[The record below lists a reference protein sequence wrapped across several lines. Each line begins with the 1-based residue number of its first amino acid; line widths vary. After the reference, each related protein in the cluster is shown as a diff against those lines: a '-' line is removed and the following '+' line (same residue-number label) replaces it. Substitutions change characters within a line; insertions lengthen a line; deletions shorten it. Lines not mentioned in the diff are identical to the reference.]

1 MDLDLTWEQ
10 KALIGV
16 GAVVLIILIYAYGPF
31 NFTSDV
37 NMQNNISSTPVSNQ
51 QLLPVNSPSGNN
63 SSNNANVTVNI
74 TAQKAKEIAAL
85 PGYVT
90 GTPTPGS
97 IVINNQTV
105 SVWIVP
111 LSLNSK
117 IVKEVYVDKTNGN
130 IVATRDITNSTVKG

>member
-1 MDLDLTWEQ
+1 MDIDLSWEQ

-16 GAVVLIILIYAYGPF
+16 GVVVVIILIYAYGPF
-31 NFTSDV
+31 NSQPEVNVTNDTSFP
-37 NMQNNISSTPVSNQ
+37 ISNP
-51 QLLPVNSPSGNN
+51 QLIPVNSPSGNN

>member
-1 MDLDLTWEQ
+1 MDLTWEQ

-16 GAVVLIILIYAYGPF
+16 GVIVVIILIYAYGPF
-31 NFTSDV
+31 NSTPEANVMNDTSV
-37 NMQNNISSTPVSNQ
+37 PVSNP

-63 SSNNANVTVNI
+63 SSNTNVTVNI

-85 PGYVT
+85 QGYVT
-90 GTPTPGS
+90 GTPAPGS

-105 SVWIVP
+105 FVWIVP

-117 IVKEVYVDKTNGN
+117 LAKEVYVDKTNGN
-130 IVATRDITNSTVKG
+130 IVATRDINNSTITG

>member
-16 GAVVLIILIYAYGPF
+16 GVIVVIILIYAYGPF
-31 NFTSDV
+31 NSTPEANVMNDTSV
-37 NMQNNISSTPVSNQ
+37 PVSNP

-63 SSNNANVTVNI
+63 SSNTNVTVNI

-85 PGYVT
+85 QGYVT
-90 GTPTPGS
+90 GTPAPGS

-105 SVWIVP
+105 FVWIVP

-117 IVKEVYVDKTNGN
+117 LAKEVYVDKTNGN
-130 IVATRDITNSTVKG
+130 IVATRDINNSTITG

>member
-1 MDLDLTWEQ
+1 LDLDLTWEQ

-16 GAVVLIILIYAYGPF
+16 GVIVVIILIYAYGPF
-31 NFTSDV
+31 NSTPEANVMNDTSV
-37 NMQNNISSTPVSNQ
+37 PVSNP

-63 SSNNANVTVNI
+63 SSNTNVTVNI

-85 PGYVT
+85 QGYVT
-90 GTPTPGS
+90 GTPAPGS

-105 SVWIVP
+105 FVWIVP

-117 IVKEVYVDKTNGN
+117 LAKEVYVDKTNGN
-130 IVATRDITNSTVKG
+130 IVATRDINNSTITG

>member
-16 GAVVLIILIYAYGPF
+16 GAVVLVLLIYAYGPF

-37 NMQNNISSTPVSNQ
+37 NMQNNTSSTPVSNP
-51 QLLPVNSPSGNN
+51 QLLPVNSPFGNN
-63 SSNNANVTVNI
+63 SSNNTNVTVNI
-74 TAQKAKEIAAL
+74 TAQKAKEIATL

-90 GTPTPGS
+90 GTPKPGS

-111 LSLNSK
+111 LSLNGK
-117 IVKEVYVDKTNGN
+117 LAKDVYIDKTNGN
-130 IVATRDITNSTVKG
+130 IVATRDITNSTTNG

>member
-1 MDLDLTWEQ
+1 LDLDLTWEQ

-16 GAVVLIILIYAYGPF
+16 GAVVLVLLIYAYGPF

-37 NMQNNISSTPVSNQ
+37 NMQNNTSSIPVSNP
-51 QLLPVNSPSGNN
+51 QLLPVNSPFGNN

-74 TAQKAKEIAAL
+74 TVQKAKEIAAL

-111 LSLNSK
+111 LSLNGK
-117 IVKEVYVDKTNGN
+117 LAKDVYIDKTNGN

>member
-1 MDLDLTWEQ
+1 LDLTWEQ

-16 GAVVLIILIYAYGPF
+16 GVIVVIILIYAYGPF
-31 NFTSDV
+31 NSTPEANVMNDTSV
-37 NMQNNISSTPVSNQ
+37 PVSNP

-63 SSNNANVTVNI
+63 SSNTNVTVNI

-85 PGYVT
+85 QGYVT
-90 GTPTPGS
+90 GTPAPGS

-105 SVWIVP
+105 FVWIVP

-117 IVKEVYVDKTNGN
+117 LAKEVYVDKTNGN
-130 IVATRDITNSTVKG
+130 IVATRDINNSTITG